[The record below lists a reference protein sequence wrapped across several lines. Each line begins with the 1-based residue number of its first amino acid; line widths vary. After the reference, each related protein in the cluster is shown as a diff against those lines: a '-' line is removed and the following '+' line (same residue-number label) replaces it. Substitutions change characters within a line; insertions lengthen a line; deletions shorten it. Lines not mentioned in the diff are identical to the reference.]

1 MLLKIKK
8 HVLFWGKTYF
18 WNFKNQNQPIASPV
32 SAKICHVMLV
42 SRKQYFTTRE
52 HYSEICRSPRSWVVA
67 QVRRGGEPDVTTPV
81 SVDIV
86 QVIAKAMFRYA
97 GILPNPQ
104 D

>member
-8 HVLFWGKTYF
+8 LVLFWGKTYF
-18 WNFKNQNQPIASPV
+18 WNFKNQNQPIASTV

-42 SRKQYFTTRE
+42 SRKQYFTT
-52 HYSEICRSPRSWVVA
+52 RSPRSWVVA

-86 QVIAKAMFRYA
+86 QAIAKAMFRYA
-97 GILPNPQ
+97 GIIPNPQ

>member
-1 MLLKIKK
+1 
-8 HVLFWGKTYF
+8 
-18 WNFKNQNQPIASPV
+18 
-32 SAKICHVMLV
+32 MLV

-104 D
+104 DWNQVPQYTYINPNSTSPPRNYDQ